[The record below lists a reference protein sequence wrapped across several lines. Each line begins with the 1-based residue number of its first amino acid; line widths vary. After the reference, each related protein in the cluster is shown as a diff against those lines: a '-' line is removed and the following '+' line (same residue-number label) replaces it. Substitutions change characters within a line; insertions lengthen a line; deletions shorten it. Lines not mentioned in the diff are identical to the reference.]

1 MKNFGIVDIKGGLA
15 NQIFQLSFANYLKT
29 LGLHVYLDIS
39 FFSSNHPFPRDLE
52 IDLDKFGYKQIK
64 LKNNLLFRIL
74 NSTFFEDDTFSSSEF
89 KKFNRFVGYY
99 QNLKYID
106 LAKTELMKKLD
117 LYSNR
122 EQVNLAAI
130 HIRKTDYSIIDQ
142 ELKNSYYEKAIYQLL
157 TINKNLKFDIFT
169 DDENI
174 VLDENIFKNTNKIY
188 TPIIDQNSTEVL
200 KAMINYKYYIIANSS
215 FSAIA
220 AFLSTLNDKVVFYPD
235 PWWRNSAVKLTG
247 IPSSWIKVKNL

>member
-1 MKNFGIVDIKGGLA
+1 M
-15 NQIFQLSFANYLKT
+15 
-29 LGLHVYLDIS
+29 
-39 FFSSNHPFPRDLE
+39 
-52 IDLDKFGYKQIK
+52 
-64 LKNNLLFRIL
+64 
-74 NSTFFEDDTFSSSEF
+74 
-89 KKFNRFVGYY
+89 
-99 QNLKYID
+99 
-106 LAKTELMKKLD
+106 
-117 LYSNR
+117 
-122 EQVNLAAI
+122 
-130 HIRKTDYSIIDQ
+130 
-142 ELKNSYYEKAIYQLL
+142 L

-220 AFLSTLNDKVVFYPD
+220 VFLSTLNYKVVFYPD